1 VKKLTGRGVL
11 IWLGGFFAVVIA
23 ANSWFVTLSIASFHG
38 EDRVRP
44 FQQGLGYNATLQAR
58 ARQREEGW
66 RAVIDLTAQVPRR
79 LRVSVMRRDGL
90 PVSGLKLAGTL
101 RHPTDTFRD
110 YPLSL
115 TPTAPGLYEA
125 TIPDAQK
132 GWRDVVIRGEGDL
145 PFEAERRLWLP

>member
-11 IWLGGFFAVVIA
+11 IWLVGFFAVVIA
-23 ANSWFVTLSIASFHG
+23 ANTWFVTLSIASFHG

-44 FQQGLGYNATLQAR
+44 FQQGLGYNTTLQAR

-66 RAVIDLTAQVPRR
+66 LAVIELTAQAPRR
-79 LRVSVMRRDGL
+79 LRVTVVRRDGV
-90 PVSGLKLAGTL
+90 PVSDLNLVGTL

-110 YPLSL
+110 NPLSL
-115 TPTAPGLYEA
+115 TPTAPGIYE
-125 TIPDAQK
+125 TSIGTAQK
-132 GWRDVVIRGEGDL
+132 GWRDVVIRAEGDF

>member
-11 IWLGGFFAVVIA
+11 IWLGGFFAVVVA
-23 ANSWFVTLSIASFHG
+23 ANTWFVTLSIASFHG

-66 RAVIDLTAQVPRR
+66 HAVIELVPQSPRR
-79 LRVSVMRRDGL
+79 LRVSVTRRDGL
-90 PVSGLKLAGTL
+90 PVTGLQLAGML
-101 RHPTDTFRD
+101 RHPTDTFHD
-110 YPLSL
+110 QPLVL
-115 TPTAPGLYEA
+115 KPAAPGIYEA
-125 TIPDAQK
+125 AMAGTGT
-132 GWRDVVIRGEGDL
+132 GWRDAVIRGEGGL

>member
-11 IWLGGFFAVVIA
+11 IWLSGFFAVVIA
-23 ANSWFVTLSIASFHG
+23 ANTWFVTLSIASFHG

-66 RAVIDLTAQVPRR
+66 RAVIELTAQAPRR
-79 LRVSVMRRDGL
+79 VRVSVMRRDGVA
-90 PVSGLKLAGTL
+90 VSGLKLAGTL

-110 YPLSL
+110 YPFSL
-115 TPTAPGLYEA
+115 MPTAPGIYEA
-125 TIPDAQK
+125 SISNAQK
-132 GWRDVVIRGEGDL
+132 GWRDVVINGGGSL
-145 PFEAERRLWLP
+145 PFETERRLWLP